1 MVPPV
6 RRYEQIAGILVK
18 HGFEVFV
25 RDLLPGTVEWR
36 LHWKHEVDIHGMD
49 TNMRIRLALQELGP
63 TFIKLG
69 QIMSTRREILP
80 PGLVEELTK
89 LTDRVEPL
97 PFEKVKPVIED
108 RCGLISETFKHVD
121 EKPIAA
127 ASLSQVH
134 LAELMDGTRVVLK
147 VQRPGI
153 REVIETDVGILE
165 GIAERAE
172 KAFPGLAVYNLP
184 GLVREFARQI
194 RRELDFVS
202 DGKNADLLARNL
214 EGVEGVRVPRIYWR
228 YSCERL
234 LVMEY
239 IQGVRIDDV
248 EAIRKMGYDP
258 KVIAVRGFK
267 AYLKQI
273 FEDGFFHGDPHPG
286 NLVVTTEGDIVF
298 LDFGLMGIFRPERRD
313 VMLRMLVA
321 LEDKDVDGLMKTF
334 QQVGIRVRE
343 PLMDPFKDDVYLMLL
358 EGESFNPEQP
368 GTSVFQGLTTLLNKY
383 RIRVPLVMML
393 MLKVMIQMQDDGLL
407 LYPEFN
413 FMKETRPYLG
423 EILTKR
429 MLSQET
435 VRKTTLGLT
444 DALQNLTEI
453 PQSINETMKMLS
465 GGTVRFKVAHDDL
478 DRIGG
483 AIDRATYRLLI
494 GIVVASIVV
503 GLSLVVFATHDI
515 LSADVFRLTL
525 VGYGAAVVIGIYSLY
540 RLVRHR

>member
-267 AYLKQI
+267 VYLKQI

-393 MLKVMIQMQDDGLL
+393 MLKVIIQMQDDGLL

-435 VRKTTLGLT
+435 VRKTTLGLA
-444 DALQNLTEI
+444 DALQSLAEV
-453 PQSINETMKMLS
+453 PQSINETLKMLS

>member
-1 MVPPV
+1 M
-6 RRYEQIAGILVK
+6 
-18 HGFEVFV
+18 
-25 RDLLPGTVEWR
+25 
-36 LHWKHEVDIHGMD
+36 
-49 TNMRIRLALQELGP
+49 
-63 TFIKLG
+63 
-69 QIMSTRREILP
+69 
-80 PGLVEELTK
+80 
-89 LTDRVEPL
+89 
-97 PFEKVKPVIED
+97 
-108 RCGLISETFKHVD
+108 
-121 EKPIAA
+121 
-127 ASLSQVH
+127 
-134 LAELMDGTRVVLK
+134 
-147 VQRPGI
+147 
-153 REVIETDVGILE
+153 
-165 GIAERAE
+165 
-172 KAFPGLAVYNLP
+172 
-184 GLVREFARQI
+184 
-194 RRELDFVS
+194 
-202 DGKNADLLARNL
+202 
-214 EGVEGVRVPRIYWR
+214 PRIYWR

-248 EAIRKMGYDP
+248 EAIRKMGYDT

-286 NLVVTTEGDIVF
+286 NLVVTAEGDIVF

-313 VMLRMLVA
+313 MMLRMLVA
-321 LEDKDVDGLMKTF
+321 LEDKDVEGLMKTF

-343 PLMDPFKDDVYLMLL
+343 SLMDPFKDDVYLMLL

-435 VRKTTLGLT
+435 VRKTTLGLA
-444 DALQNLTEI
+444 DALQSLAEV

-494 GIVVASIVV
+494 GIVVASMVV

-525 VGYGAAVVIGIYSLY
+525 VGYGAAVIIGIYSLY
-540 RLVRHR
+540 RLLRHR

>member
-234 LVMEY
+234 LMMEY

-435 VRKTTLGLT
+435 VRKTTLGLA
-444 DALQNLTEI
+444 DALQSLAEV
-453 PQSINETMKMLS
+453 PQSINETLKMLS

>member
-1 MVPPV
+1 MAPPV

-18 HGFEVFV
+18 YGFEVFV

-49 TNMRIRLALQELGP
+49 TDMRIRLALQELGP

-97 PFEKVKPVIED
+97 PFDKVKPVIED
-108 RCGLISETFKHVD
+108 RCGLVSEAFKHVD

-172 KAFPGLAVYNLP
+172 KAFPDLAVYNLP

-214 EGVEGVRVPRIYWR
+214 KGVEGVRVPRIYWR

-258 KVIAVRGFK
+258 KVIAVRGLK

-286 NLVVTTEGDIVF
+286 NLVVTAEGDIVF

-343 PLMDPFKDDVYLMLL
+343 PLMDPFKDDLYLMLL

-383 RIRVPLVMML
+383 RVRVPLVMML
-393 MLKVMIQMQDDGLL
+393 MLKVIIQMQDDGLL

-444 DALQNLTEI
+444 DALQNLAEI

-540 RLVRHR
+540 RLLRHR

>member
-435 VRKTTLGLT
+435 VRKTTLGLA
-444 DALQNLTEI
+444 DALQSLAEV
-453 PQSINETMKMLS
+453 PQSINETLKMLS